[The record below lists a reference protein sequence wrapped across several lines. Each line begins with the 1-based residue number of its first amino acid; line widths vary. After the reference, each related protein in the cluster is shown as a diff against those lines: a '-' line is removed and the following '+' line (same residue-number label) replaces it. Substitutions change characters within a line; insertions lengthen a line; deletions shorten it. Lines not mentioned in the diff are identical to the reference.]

1 MLLLVLAAL
10 TAVQEIGWE
19 PAAPRQGSLI
29 VVSAA
34 DAVTG
39 EVAGEPLHFRAGKA
53 FAAVPLTASDSVK
66 VVTLSIRWD
75 GAVIGHEATVPW

>member
-1 MLLLVLAAL
+1 MLLLVLAAV

-39 EVAGEPLHFRAGKA
+39 EVAVSHCISGPGRRS
-53 FAAVPLTASDSVK
+53 PPC
-66 VVTLSIRWD
+66 R
-75 GAVIGHEATVPW
+75 